1 LPYDLPKRGEN
12 SADGQGFMKFF
23 AVLQDRR
30 SKTGAA
36 VCQRQ
41 FYLDS
46 QRDVFQAEGML
57 GPASCAIVIPC
68 FNEGATIAAL
78 VGAVRQHLPVLIVV
92 DDGSTD
98 NTPAHAAN
106 AGAIVISH
114 GRNFGKGAALRT
126 GFSEAMKQGFEWAV
140 TMDGDGQHSP
150 ADMPALLRCAEESG
164 APLVVGNR
172 MDQARA
178 MPWLRRRVNVWM
190 SRKLSQ
196 RAGRILPDT
205 QSGFRVI
212 HLPTWS
218 ALPLNTKR
226 FEVESEML
234 MAFVAADCPV
244 AFVPVQVIP
253 PGRSSHIRPVTDT
266 LRWWRWWRG
275 LNRPRPASKPM
286 FYPVEESFRA
296 SR

>member
-1 LPYDLPKRGEN
+1 
-12 SADGQGFMKFF
+12 MKFF
-23 AVLQDRR
+23 AAPGLPR
-30 SKTGAA
+30 SETGAA
-36 VCQRQ
+36 AHPGP
-41 FYLDS
+41 FYLDLR
-46 QRDVFQAEGML
+46 RDLFQAGYML
-57 GPASCAIVIPC
+57 GPASCAAVIPC

-78 VGAVRQHLPVLIVV
+78 VGAAHQHLRVIIVV

-98 NTPAHAAN
+98 DTPAQAVS
-106 AGAIVISH
+106 AGAMVISH
-114 GRNFGKGAALRT
+114 RRNLGKGAALRT
-126 GFSEAMKQGFEWAV
+126 GFSEASKRGFEWAV

-150 ADMPALLRCAEESG
+150 DDLPNLLRSAEESG

-172 MDQARA
+172 MHQARA

-196 RAGRILPDT
+196 RAGQILPDT

-218 ALPLNTKR
+218 TLPLSTKR

-275 LNRPRPASKPM
+275 LDRPRKL
-286 FYPVEESFRA
+286 PVELENGDCNAPRPEFNRVLI
-296 SR
+296 R